1 MSWGC
6 CLDVGPGEEG
16 GVERDFQVSGL
27 DHCADCWPGAT
38 EGRWMTIRFGL
49 VGEKV
54 NSLNSVLL
62 LLSLPPSQA
71 LSEICP
77 FSISED
83 RFPAVALQGGE
94 SERRQDGSLP
104 WLEKPHIF
112 PTENSGSGYVLATV

>member
-1 MSWGC
+1 MTSRCQAWTTVQTAGQE
-6 CLDVGPGEEG
+6 P
-16 GVERDFQVSGL
+16 RK
-27 DHCADCWPGAT
+27 GAW
-38 EGRWMTIRFGL
+38 RTIRFGL

-54 NSLNSVLL
+54 NHLNSVLL
-62 LLSLPPSQA
+62 PLSLPPSQT

-83 RFPAVALQGGE
+83 RLPAVALQGGE

-112 PTENSGSGYVLATV
+112 PTENWALAMFSLLSDTSSIWLYLDQSLEQDF